1 MAGGDC
7 QQLALTPDFTPHD
20 PLYGSSLAYELCTI
34 VRNSKSHDS
43 RSGRSSKTEG
53 KGADNS
59 RGSAGADPRRALS
72 LELGDRVQS
81 GMYGIRCF
89 NVLDA
94 IGNILIWHCQP
105 WYCSYLQLRSADLTI
120 VEDRIAVRDLLC
132 NVPVVTFQRGNA

>member
-81 GMYGIRCF
+81 GMYGFDVSMSLMR
-89 NVLDA
+89 L
-94 IGNILIWHCQP
+94 
-105 WYCSYLQLRSADLTI
+105 
-120 VEDRIAVRDLLC
+120 
-132 NVPVVTFQRGNA
+132 VTFLFGIASHGTAHTYSCALPI